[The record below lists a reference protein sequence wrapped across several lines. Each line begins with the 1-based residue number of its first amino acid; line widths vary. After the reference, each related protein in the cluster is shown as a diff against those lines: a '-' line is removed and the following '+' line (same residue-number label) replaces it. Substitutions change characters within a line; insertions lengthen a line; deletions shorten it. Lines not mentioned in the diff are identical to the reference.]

1 MKIRKQTREHNFE
14 AFSQNRNDLKE
25 RYTKSIEFSEHI
37 AFLIKQA
44 RVKNLPY
51 QQGHLIRRMIYD
63 KVTGGVWNTIVK
75 PDFVDN
81 CNIEQLQ
88 SCVDIANIL
97 KSDDTLFVTLCNESK
112 GYRA

>member
-1 MKIRKQTREHNFE
+1 MKNRKLTRIDNFE
-14 AFSQNRNDLKE
+14 TLSQNRNDLKE
-25 RYTKSIEFSEHI
+25 RYTKSIEFSEVI
-37 AFLIKQA
+37 AFLIKQS

-63 KVTGGVWNTIVK
+63 KVVGNTWNKVIK

-81 CNIEQLQ
+81 CTIEQLQ
-88 SCVDIANIL
+88 SCIDIANIL